1 MFNQPP
7 THSNR
12 YREWLAEK
20 GYDAPEVSRAYFGD
34 NPHLR
39 VQELCGLLSGSR
51 EQTIEWFIID
61 EAKKYIQASLDEK
74 NRSLRGSTS
83 GAAHSV
89 CSAGAV
95 LFNV

>member
-1 MFNQPP
+1 MYKNLVFNQPP

-74 NRSLRGSTS
+74 KPFFAWINFWGRTLR
-83 GAAHSV
+83 V
-89 CSAGAV
+89 
-95 LFNV
+95 